1 MAKPDDTR
9 IALVFANTST
19 SSSATS
25 GIDNTPAA
33 APTTTAPA
41 TTAISDHAA
50 LIPVLEALL
59 AKLKAAKAGPVPPKH
74 ARPPRIKPRRRVTV
88 SASVSPDTG
97 ANIPQ
102 IRLCGHWLVLAGFG
116 PHTRVR
122 VHVAKDCLILK
133 PEDAG

>member
-9 IALVFANTST
+9 NALVSANTST
-19 SSSATS
+19 SSNATS

-33 APTTTAPA
+33 AP

-102 IRLCGHWLVLAGFG
+102 IRLCGHWLVTAGFG
-116 PHTRVR
+116 LHTRVR

>member
-9 IALVFANTST
+9 NALVSANTST
-19 SSSATS
+19 SSSAS
-25 GIDNTPAA
+25 SRIANTPAA
-33 APTTTAPA
+33 PITTPA

-59 AKLKAAKAGPVPPKH
+59 ARLKAAKAGPVPPKH

-102 IRLCGHWLVLAGFG
+102 IRLCGHWLVPAGFG
-116 PHTRVR
+116 LHTRVR
-122 VHVAKDCLILK
+122 VHVVKDCLILK

>member
-9 IALVFANTST
+9 NALVSANTRT
-19 SSSATS
+19 SSNASS
-25 GIDNTPAA
+25 RIDNTSAG
-33 APTTTAPA
+33 PTTTAPA

-50 LIPVLEALL
+50 LIPVLEALP

-74 ARPPRIKPRRRVTV
+74 ARHPRIKPRRRVTV

-102 IRLCGHWLVLAGFG
+102 IRLCGHWLVPAGFG
-116 PHTRVR
+116 LHTRVR

>member
-9 IALVFANTST
+9 NALVSANTST
-19 SSSATS
+19 SSSAS
-25 GIDNTPAA
+25 SRIDNTP
-33 APTTTAPA
+33 

-102 IRLCGHWLVLAGFG
+102 IRLCGHWLVTAGFG
-116 PHTRVR
+116 LHTRVR

>member
-9 IALVFANTST
+9 IAHASANTNPRSST
-19 SSSATS
+19 GSRIA
-25 GIDNTPAA
+25 DTPAT
-33 APTTTAPA
+33 P
-41 TTAISDHAA
+41 TAITDNAA

-59 AKLKAAKAGPVPPKH
+59 ARLKASKAAPKPPKH

-88 SASVSPDTG
+88 SISTTA
-97 ANIPQ
+97 AAHIPQ
-102 IRLCGHWLVLAGFG
+102 IRLCGYWLVPAGFG

-122 VHVAKDCLILK
+122 VHVAKDCMILT